1 MEAINWSS
9 IFNSSQHLL
18 WHEIWLFLWFHLEPS
33 HSLEWP
39 GWNQVQC
46 MTVRMWLT
54 DTSQIMTVP
63 SFAPV
68 ASLEP
73 LWENLRNQTYNKTTK
88 DNYMYYNFNQSC
100 VLKCIPLFQ
109 HLPIPWDA
117 QGGKNSLNYLKYMI
131 YTLGNIG
138 PLIKRF
144 ELHNVELSPLP
155 WCFALQKEMTL
166 YSTAQN

>member
-1 MEAINWSS
+1 
-9 IFNSSQHLL
+9 
-18 WHEIWLFLWFHLEPS
+18 
-33 HSLEWP
+33 
-39 GWNQVQC
+39 
-46 MTVRMWLT
+46 MWLT

-88 DNYMYYNFNQSC
+88 DNYMYHNFNQSC
-100 VLKCIPLFQ
+100 VLKCNPLFQ
-109 HLPIPWDA
+109 HLLIPWDA
-117 QGGKNSLNYLKYMI
+117 QGGKNSLNYLMYMI

-144 ELHNVELSPLP
+144 ELYRALATALMFCSLERDDCTCTYQ
-155 WCFALQKEMTL
+155 CFSTKVFNYTSITSCWTVCSNLQWISTHANRGTL
-166 YSTAQN
+166 